1 MRLFGS
7 RKKEEPSGP
16 TAGGNVKLTDAI
28 MQNREAVATLE
39 KRQALIEKKI
49 ADQLEEAKAR
59 ARAKDKNGGI
69 LALKKKK
76 MLENELTTLQNS
88 RMTLEQQIL
97 SLESSQTQA
106 IAVSALATGVQAQK
120 NMNTQLNVDKL
131 DELMEDL
138 QEQQDMQNEISNV
151 LATGAPMMD
160 EDELLGE
167 LEEMEAAELEKTM
180 LNTSPIPTQEMP
192 EPALPDPT
200 RAKAAGPAPSA
211 GSYAAHPASAPSAP
225 PPAQTPGLSD
235 DEAAQLAALQAELG

>member
-1 MRLFGS
+1 MRLFG
-7 RKKEEPSGP
+7 RKKEEPAGP

-28 MQNREAVATLE
+28 MANREAVATLE

-106 IAVSALATGVQAQK
+106 IAVTALATGVQAQK
-120 NMNTQLNVDKL
+120 TMNTQLNVDKL

-180 LNTSPIPTQEMP
+180 LDTSPIPTQDMP
-192 EPALPDPT
+192 GAASLPNPAARP
-200 RAKAAGPAPSA
+200 AAAASA
-211 GSYAAHPASAPSAP
+211 GSYSAFPASAPPPSAQNP
-225 PPAQTPGLSD
+225 PGLSE